1 MDTRKTLNTF
11 AGPWA
16 VVSIVV
22 TAYLPPGHPRN
33 ITDRGYGGADDLP
46 QSAVIVDVRTLFSV
60 ANAASRCTKCGS
72 SLSFR
77 ELGLTGAKWRSAG
90 IQPGRGES
98 HPTNGQ

>member
-46 QSAVIVDVRTLFSV
+46 QSAVIVDVRTSFPLPMQPQG
-60 ANAASRCTKCGS
+60 AQNAEAPYRSGNSARRRKMA
-72 SLSFR
+72 FR
-77 ELGLTGAKWRSAG
+77 WDTTRQG
-90 IQPGRGES
+90 
-98 HPTNGQ
+98 